1 MRNRQA
7 HFSSE
12 PNILEIRGHSNRSS
26 SKHHHV
32 SQQTFFNGQLP
43 SPLRQFKCKPDRPTT
58 ALSHARSIGGLE
70 ALKTSSYN
78 PDQQK
83 NEYFKFLFNNIQES
97 PAKTQILN
105 QLNRQNQVQST
116 KTVLKTVGQIENAR
130 SADPKSR
137 ISNAKPKKLSEENYR
152 NQFVVVKVIDRNGGT
167 DRVVKIKTA
176 DQIQE
181 NNREIKN
188 STRAGLKM
196 KSIRLNLQN
205 KVIGEGATANFMNYG
220 GGSIET
226 AKNVFLQKRREASQG
241 TLTNTSTSHRNSRP
255 MSSFQ
260 RTAYP
265 VYNQSLEPQE
275 TDISQPLASARLST
289 EPNSFQILLRE
300 FNLQKAEKEG
310 IIFSRVEGIRPSKEN
325 INVEI
330 ETKAADLENNQGF
343 GQKPTL
349 LNMKISPF
357 ASPSSRCLQ
366 MRPVS
371 AVVQNN
377 IARQRGE
384 RVTEE
389 DKIADIKRKLTLG
402 DISPTKAKKQ
412 SLTKEALELLNHEL
426 SIHSDNNSN
435 YDELSEN
442 VEDEEDFDDMSANGK
457 SCIGRPVLLFSVYEE
472 RPKTI
477 FFQYPDCCERT
488 RDMSRAV
495 FLKPEEERAYDL
507 KFKSGS
513 LFCVIRTFECA
524 GFKRIEGN
532 NWNAFW
538 GKPKQDRVKEM
549 NKYQKT
555 NHFPG
560 CWQLGRKD
568 SLWRNLSRMKRQ
580 HPNDYTFIPN
590 TFLMNCDFNRFS
602 IIKENSENKAL
613 WIMKPCASACGR
625 GIKLINKRSKLKK
638 KTNYLVSEYISNP
651 HLING
656 FKYDLRLYVLVSCF
670 DPLRIYLHKEGL
682 VRFATEKYSVN
693 AKQLKERYVHL
704 TNFSVNKNSQKF
716 VKNEDAAIENMGSKW
731 SLSALRK
738 QYEEMGIDDTELWAR
753 VKDLV
758 IKTIISA
765 EPYML
770 HSLNRTPEHR
780 NNCYEIYGFD
790 VLIDSNLKPWLMEV
804 NACPSLSSTSP
815 LDQKIKTTLICDT
828 MNLLGYLPFDKKK
841 YEEDRRNKIP
851 GSETR
856 KYQPKNF
863 NDILG
868 LNEENCLELLS
879 SDDWNVLF
887 ETDEEYYRRGL
898 YERIFPLKE
907 NVDIYAK
914 FFESQRYN
922 NAIVWRWLKN
932 EKNFLEK
939 IYKKVSQQAV

>member
-1 MRNRQA
+1 
-7 HFSSE
+7 
-12 PNILEIRGHSNRSS
+12 
-26 SKHHHV
+26 
-32 SQQTFFNGQLP
+32 
-43 SPLRQFKCKPDRPTT
+43 
-58 ALSHARSIGGLE
+58 
-70 ALKTSSYN
+70 
-78 PDQQK
+78 
-83 NEYFKFLFNNIQES
+83 
-97 PAKTQILN
+97 
-105 QLNRQNQVQST
+105 
-116 KTVLKTVGQIENAR
+116 
-130 SADPKSR
+130 
-137 ISNAKPKKLSEENYR
+137 
-152 NQFVVVKVIDRNGGT
+152 
-167 DRVVKIKTA
+167 
-176 DQIQE
+176 
-181 NNREIKN
+181 
-188 STRAGLKM
+188 
-196 KSIRLNLQN
+196 
-205 KVIGEGATANFMNYG
+205 
-220 GGSIET
+220 
-226 AKNVFLQKRREASQG
+226 
-241 TLTNTSTSHRNSRP
+241 
-255 MSSFQ
+255 
-260 RTAYP
+260 
-265 VYNQSLEPQE
+265 
-275 TDISQPLASARLST
+275 
-289 EPNSFQILLRE
+289 
-300 FNLQKAEKEG
+300 
-310 IIFSRVEGIRPSKEN
+310 
-325 INVEI
+325 
-330 ETKAADLENNQGF
+330 
-343 GQKPTL
+343 
-349 LNMKISPF
+349 
-357 ASPSSRCLQ
+357 

-412 SLTKEALELLNHEL
+412 SLTKEALELLNQEL
-426 SIHSDNNSN
+426 SIPSDNNSN